1 MTPVRRVP
9 IDLDARIPT
18 GSANAYVV
26 GRHDGVLVDP
36 ARRTDALDEA
46 VENCTPAKLLVTHTH
61 PDHVG
66 AVAEYATEYDL
77 TVLARAGYER
87 RFERTTGI
95 APEETVRDGALIDAG
110 THTLRAIAT
119 PGHAPDHLA
128 LDVLCDSGRGLLVGD
143 LAVAEGSVFVGGQD
157 GDMRGYLTALRRLL
171 ARDPDRLYPGHGPV
185 IEEPDEM
192 LSRLI
197 AHRIDRERRVERAVQ
212 EGASTPQEIVEQVY
226 EKSLDGVRDLAR
238 KTVIAHLGKLAV
250 EGRVEWVNGTARP
263 A

>member
-1 MTPVRRVP
+1 MSPVRRVP
-9 IDLDARIPT
+9 IDLDARVPT
-18 GSANAYVV
+18 GSTNAYVV

-36 ARRTDALDEA
+36 ARRTEALDAL
-46 VENCTPAKLLVTHTH
+46 VEQRVPSRLLVTHAH

-66 AVAEYATEYDL
+66 AVAEYADEYDL
-77 TVLARAGYER
+77 TVLARAGYEH
-87 RFERTTGI
+87 RFERATGI
-95 APEETVRDGALIDAG
+95 APEKTVRDGALIGAG

-119 PGHAPDHLA
+119 PGHSPDHLA
-128 LDVLCDSGRGLLVGD
+128 LDVLGGSERSLLVGD

-185 IEEPDEM
+185 IGEPGETV
-192 LSRLI
+192 SRLI

-212 EGASTPQEIVEQVY
+212 EGASTPEEIVEQAY

-238 KTVIAHLGKLAV
+238 DTVVAHLEKLAV
-250 EGRVEWVNGTARP
+250 EGRVLWDGVAARP
-263 A
+263 H